1 MEMAENYREKTSFLQ
16 EQWRDTR
23 QRAQLEAE
31 RQNTARLQAKIIQS
45 IHRKRKTEGK
55 RLPIED
61 QAEVLKGDTHPP
73 DPPPSTGASSSHE
86 KPAPEAP
93 GTADRKVIKGKTKK
107 TKEPKEDGAQHFSIS
122 DNKLTMKQIAEK
134 LKQKRSG
141 RRVVKGRVAP
151 SKPKVVLGR
160 VIDKGD
166 WYDIYFLA

>member
-23 QRAQLEAE
+23 QRAQLEAD
-31 RQNTARLQAKIIQS
+31 RRNAARLQAKIIQS

-61 QAEVLKGDTHPP
+61 QAEELKGDTPP
-73 DPPPSTGASSSHE
+73 PEPPPSGGASSSHE
-86 KPAPEAP
+86 NPTPEPP
-93 GTADRKVIKGKTKK
+93 GTVDRKVIKRKTKK
-107 TKEPKEDGAQHFSIS
+107 TKEPKKDGGAQHYSIS

-141 RRVVKGRVAP
+141 RRVVKGKVVP
-151 SKPKVVLGR
+151 SSKPKVVLGR
-160 VIDKGD
+160 VVDKSD
-166 WYDIYFLA
+166 WYDI